1 MPSTYDKIAT
11 STLGSA
17 ASTVTFSSISSAYTD
32 LVLVAYMKPISGG
45 NNNALL
51 RFNNDSG
58 SNYSATYLAGDGSTA
73 SSTRGTNDT
82 GLFVSYGNANGSNE
96 PIFRFNIQNYS
107 NSTTFKTTLNRNDA
121 AGGWTS
127 AIVGLWRNTAAITR
141 LDIVTTSTNIEVGST
156 FTLYG
161 IKAA

>member
-1 MPSTYDKIAT
+1 MPLTYDKIAT

-58 SNYSATYLAGDGSTA
+58 SNYSATYLAGDGSAA

-96 PIFRFNIQNYS
+96 PIFKFNIQNYS